1 MKNIIISITLILLC
15 GLSLLSCGDSP
26 IDDNGLLITDRE
38 LCDIT
43 RFELLGPDNQTVLVS
58 HSIDT
63 EKATVTAVA
72 KFGTNIK
79 HVKPYCSVD
88 LDAIVTPNMG
98 EWVDFSQPR
107 QYTVISG
114 NREVKKTYTITVTV
128 QGQ

>member
-1 MKNIIISITLILLC
+1 MKQYILSIALFLAC
-15 GLSLLSCGDSP
+15 GLIFSGCEDYP
-26 IDDNGLLITDRE
+26 VDEDGLLITDRE

-43 RFELLGPDNQTVLVS
+43 RFELLGPDDQTVLVS

-63 EKATVTAVA
+63 DNATVTAVA

-79 HVKPYCSVD
+79 HVKPYVSVD
-88 LDAIVTPNMG
+88 LDCKVTPNMG
-98 EWVDFSQPR
+98 EWTDFSQAR

-114 NREVKKTYTITVTV
+114 NRQIQKTYTITVTV